1 MSGGAALAS
10 EARKR
15 RASFARKRR
24 DTGGWLKTGW
34 TSCRP
39 TSPSPWRR
47 WSTDSDGTEASRRK
61 PRLAM
66 FWMPIGHWLRPTRP
80 GSSLAKALMK
90 SSTTFSGDEELSVIQ
105 EAVDVYREL
114 AEADPEAF
122 LPALVKA
129 ARTLSY
135 VGQLDEALRLTRE
148 VADICRGPAK
158 SDPVNFLAVLA
169 ESLSDLS
176 DLLLKSRP
184 EESLDARIEAAAAYR
199 KLTDTYPDRFRPNL
213 TSSLDLLASG
223 FKTLGK
229 REDELTA
236 VRAAFAAY
244 RERAEHIAEIR
255 RRIVATDLAGLLQA
269 HPPPRG
275 RSSGRARF
283 RELARLNAV
292 IVDAKAAAVFAELA
306 ETQPIELRPDL
317 ADAARDV
324 AVELRPAGWPR
335 AAWVLAVDLR
345 ATGWLQSSF
354 WPPRAARTVANQAYR
369 MDAVAPWSG
378 YGVTRPNFRYV
389 RPLDRMNDLALRL
402 WKLGQWPEAVTAG
415 QASRDLAQATQRDA
429 QTNGPKRRRP
439 ARSFTRLWEE
449 RKVRWYRKATR
460 IWGGI
465 VRYRRRDWWR
475 LSRKDPD
482 AERLL
487 SSAQQH
493 LAEALERQSESLD
506 TLTFRRQVAGRAA
519 DAMPAAQQAVGAQQQ
534 AVAVYRERSSKL
546 PPSERSDLARSLD
559 TLAFRLRMAGQ
570 TEAARAAD
578 DEAGE
583 IRLQCRAA
591 STGMP

>member
-1 MSGGAALAS
+1 M
-10 EARKR
+10 
-15 RASFARKRR
+15 
-24 DTGGWLKTGW
+24 
-34 TSCRP
+34 
-39 TSPSPWRR
+39 
-47 WSTDSDGTEASRRK
+47 
-61 PRLAM
+61 
-66 FWMPIGHWLRPTRP
+66 
-80 GSSLAKALMK
+80 
-90 SSTTFSGDEELSVIQ
+90 
-105 EAVDVYREL
+105 
-114 AEADPEAF
+114 
-122 LPALVKA
+122 
-129 ARTLSY
+129 
-135 VGQLDEALRLTRE
+135 
-148 VADICRGPAK
+148 
-158 SDPVNFLAVLA
+158 
-169 ESLSDLS
+169 
-176 DLLLKSRP
+176 KSRP

-578 DEAGE
+578 DKAGE